1 LIPVGL
7 TLQPDEA
14 FLDQLTEVIRR
25 DAEYYE
31 VAPETLWWVR
41 DEPGAPLQDNG
52 FHRRFSDLA
61 RSSGKPFVAHGVG
74 LSVGTAA
81 ASDRARRR
89 RWLERLRRDQAVLQF
104 RWYTDHLGVT
114 APAGLAATLP
124 LPLPM
129 NARAAAVVR
138 RALRALQAI
147 VGDVGVENTAAY
159 FVLGDPLDEPAFLA
173 RVLQAPRTHL
183 LLDLHNIH
191 TMAENF
197 GFDPA
202 DYVAR
207 LDLRK
212 VIEIHLSGG
221 RPSDP
226 AWLPSGRA
234 LWLDSHDDAVPDAV
248 WRLFE
253 QVAPRCPNLRGVTL
267 ERMEGTI
274 DGPEDVAAV
283 RGELRRAR
291 RVLARLG

>member
-14 FLDQLTEVIRR
+14 FLDQLAEVILREA
-25 DAEYYE
+25 DYYE
-31 VAPETLWWVR
+31 VAPETLWWTR
-41 DEPGAPLQDNG
+41 DEPGAPLEDNG
-52 FHRRFSDLA
+52 FHRRFSGLA
-61 RSSGKPFVAHGVG
+61 RRSGKPFVAHGVG

-89 RWLERLRRDQAVLQF
+89 RWLDRLRRDQALFQF

-114 APAGLAATLP
+114 APMGLAATLP

-129 NARAAAVVR
+129 NAYAASVVR

-147 VGDVGVENTAAY
+147 VDDVGVENTAAY
-159 FVLGDPLDEPAFLA
+159 FLLGDPLDEPAFLG
-173 RVLQAPRTHL
+173 RILDAPRTHL

-191 TMAENF
+191 TMAQNF
-197 GFDPA
+197 GFDPGE
-202 DYVAR
+202 YVAR

-234 LWLDSHDDAVPDAV
+234 LWLDGHDDAVPDAV

-253 QVAPRCPNLRGVTL
+253 QAAPRCPNLRGVTL
-267 ERMEGTI
+267 ERMEGTVE
-274 DGPEDVAAV
+274 GPEDVATV
-283 RGELRRAR
+283 RDELRRAR
-291 RVLARLG
+291 RVLARR